1 MSVIFGRWGHQSP
14 GFMGLKLEV
23 LLGHEPDQRIFW
35 YHGAEDKTKMVQT
48 VCLFAK
54 SFRVV
59 GNIAGRF
66 QAV

>member
-1 MSVIFGRWGHQSP
+1 
-14 GFMGLKLEV
+14 MGLKLEV